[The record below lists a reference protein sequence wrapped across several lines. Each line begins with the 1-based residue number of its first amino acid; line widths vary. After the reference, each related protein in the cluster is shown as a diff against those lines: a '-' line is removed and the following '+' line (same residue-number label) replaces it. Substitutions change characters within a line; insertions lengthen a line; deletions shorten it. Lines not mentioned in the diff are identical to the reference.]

1 MSESSGIASHTGDT
15 ESLTNTDNLVTITLV
30 KVGFPI
36 VLRKGNI
43 LVK

>member
-30 KVGFPI
+30 KVGFVVGVRRGDI
-36 VLRKGNI
+36 S
-43 LVK
+43 VK